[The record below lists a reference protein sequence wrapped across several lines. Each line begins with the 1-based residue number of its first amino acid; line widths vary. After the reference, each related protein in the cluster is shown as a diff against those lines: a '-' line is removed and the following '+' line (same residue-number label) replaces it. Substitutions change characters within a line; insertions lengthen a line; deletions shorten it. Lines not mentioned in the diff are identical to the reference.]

1 MWAELSSFEFY
12 IGLRC
17 LGSSLDLGLSCIGLC
32 FMWAE
37 LAELAWTELVL
48 GRVVL
53 HPAQVD
59 KTNRPKF
66 IIQLDSN
73 IYFISNMLQRD
84 YLCMCD
90 SISLFSFTLYINIHV
105 LPICTC

>member
-17 LGSSLDLGLSCIGLC
+17 VGSSLDLGPSCIGLC

-37 LAELAWTELVL
+37 LVL

-53 HPAQVD
+53 HLAQVD

-66 IIQLDSN
+66 IRHLSSY

-90 SISLFSFTLYINIHV
+90 SISLFSFSLYINIHV

>member
-17 LGSSLDLGLSCIGLC
+17 LGSSLDLGPSCIGLC

-37 LAELAWTELVL
+37 LALAELVL
-48 GRVVL
+48 GQVVL

-66 IIQLDSN
+66 IRQLGSY

-90 SISLFSFTLYINIHV
+90 SISLFSFSLYINIHV